1 MYLPEWLLSSQGY
14 SVLLTGEPKDLN
26 AHLTVRSQSLSEP
39 LFNICTSEGLFET
52 QYKLKSQTSPRGPL
66 GVHGLKKTGDF
77 FFSLEVNTHDWNKQS
92 RWKTYV
98 ITASECQS
106 FKGHE

>member
-14 SVLLTGEPKDLN
+14 SILLTGEPKDLN

-39 LFNICTSEGLFET
+39 LFSICTSEGLFET

-77 FFSLEVNTHDWNKQS
+77 FFLLK
-92 RWKTYV
+92 
-98 ITASECQS
+98 
-106 FKGHE
+106 